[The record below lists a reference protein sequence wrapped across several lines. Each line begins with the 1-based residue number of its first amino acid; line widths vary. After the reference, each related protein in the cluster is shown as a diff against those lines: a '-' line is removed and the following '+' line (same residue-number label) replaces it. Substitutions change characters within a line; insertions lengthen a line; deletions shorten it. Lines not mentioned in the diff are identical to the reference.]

1 MGRSHNKKR
10 NVGIIYELLLRN
22 ISNSLIESDKSK
34 ASTALKIIERRFD
47 NSTALYKEFR
57 LFNAL
62 AKSTISDSAVAAAI
76 LTEAKNAARRCDIN
90 QLIKEKSYLIRDIN
104 HTLQDSDFY
113 HRRIPEYKIYAT
125 IQTLLNEWRKED
137 RSNLSKMVQYEAKV
151 IEWLLS
157 EKESCLID
165 EISNPDVNQLV
176 VKIMTEKINDKYKGK
191 LDKKQRGLI
200 KSYVFSISNDNGSS
214 IKRNLENVR
223 LETIKNLECLKDMT
237 DNNII
242 LEKID
247 LVKNKVEIQDSSIV
261 SDDNISKFLVIMKL
275 HEEVREALNE
285 SR

>member
-22 ISNSLIESDKSK
+22 ISNSLVESDKSK
-34 ASTALKIIERRFD
+34 ASTALKIIEKRFD
-47 NSTALYKEFR
+47 SSTTLYKEFR

-76 LTEAKNAARRCDIN
+76 LTEAKNAARRCDID
-90 QLIKEKSYLIRDIN
+90 QLSKEKSYLIRDIN
-104 HTLQDSDFY
+104 HTLQDGDFY

-223 LETIKNLECLKDMT
+223 LETIKNLESLKENT

-247 LVKNKVEIQDSSIV
+247 LVKNKVERQDSSII

-275 HEEVREALNE
+275 HEEVRESLNE
-285 SR
+285 